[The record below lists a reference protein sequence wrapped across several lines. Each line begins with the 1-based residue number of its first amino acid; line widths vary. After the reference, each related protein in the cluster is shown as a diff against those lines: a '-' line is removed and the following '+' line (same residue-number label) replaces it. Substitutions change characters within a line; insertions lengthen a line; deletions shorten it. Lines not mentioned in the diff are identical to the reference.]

1 MGGRSSMMVTG
12 ALVEQV
18 EEKADLRGR
27 DVYEVSV
34 RVDCEAGVVTVEAAG
49 HTVTAKIKGDCE
61 AITHYGY
68 GGGNSDNLFTGVR
81 IE

>member
-1 MGGRSSMMVTG
+1 MITG
-12 ALVEQV
+12 ALVAEA

-27 DVYEVSV
+27 DVFEVVV
-34 RVDCEAGVVTVEAAG
+34 RVDCTAGVISFESAG
-49 HTVTAKIKGDCE
+49 HTVTAKIQGDCE

-81 IE
+81 VE